1 VRNAALLGLMSA
13 TLITLVACD
22 GGTIVNGMPT
32 APTPAQGQ
40 ITVQSIVP
48 QSGATLTEHQC
59 QSPGSGLTYNCSVD
73 WRMMSDVLYGSNAS
87 SVLVVARFYSG
98 SRMCAQASSKTTSI
112 RANTPMSFETTG
124 TPIDLYDDDGQLLC
138 PLPAETDRLEVLF
151 WEVTY
156 TRPLLTRELAINYR
170 FE

>member
-1 VRNAALLGLMSA
+1 MSA

-22 GGTIVNGMPT
+22 GGTIGNGMPT

-48 QSGATLTEHQC
+48 QSGATLIEHQC
-59 QSPGSGLTYNCSVD
+59 QYPNSGLAYNCSVD
-73 WRMMSDVLYGSNAS
+73 WGMMSDFLYEANAS
-87 SVLVVARFYSG
+87 RVLVVARFYSG
-98 SRMCAQASSKTTSI
+98 SHMCAQAQSKTTSI
-112 RANTPMSFETTG
+112 QANTPMSFETTV
-124 TPIDLYDDDGQLLC
+124 TNIDLYGDGGPLLC

-151 WEVTY
+151 WDVTY